1 MFTEAK
7 CTYWPFTIMDEDAE
21 KTNFTNL
28 TEKKKCPKDICE
40 QDIAEVKLINKSI
53 TYEWMFYLIIN
64 VIFSK
69 KSFVVGGCLYN
80 IGHKNKKFFGLE
92 KEILLCSLKA

>member
-28 TEKKKCPKDICE
+28 TEKKNA
-40 QDIAEVKLINKSI
+40 QR
-53 TYEWMFYLIIN
+53 T
-64 VIFSK
+64 
-69 KSFVVGGCLYN
+69 FVN
-80 IGHKNKKFFGLE
+80 R
-92 KEILLCSLKA
+92 ILQK